1 MQSYSTVTR
10 SGCFIIARNER
21 IFHLQHNLIVGHQTQ
36 DSASTAAELNP
47 FGPRFLLGIFMQS
60 NTHFWAR
67 GGYLIILPIPSRKQ
81 TASSQQPRH

>member
-1 MQSYSTVTR
+1 MKLITEYVENDLEVIAEQKRGGEKSYVI
-10 SGCFIIARNER
+10 SG
-21 IFHLQHNLIVGHQTQ
+21 V
-36 DSASTAAELNP
+36 
-47 FGPRFLLGIFMQS
+47 FMQS